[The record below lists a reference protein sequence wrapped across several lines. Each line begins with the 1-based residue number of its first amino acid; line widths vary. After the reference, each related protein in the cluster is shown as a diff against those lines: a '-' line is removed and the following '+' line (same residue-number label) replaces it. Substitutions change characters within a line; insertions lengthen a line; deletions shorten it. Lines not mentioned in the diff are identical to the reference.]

1 MTIDEM
7 AEELGV
13 SKSTISRALS
23 GKGRISDATR
33 ERICSYALRNGYAP
47 RGYNSRGLV
56 KTKNL
61 GFVLPADAY
70 TMSIPFFQEC
80 LIGVSEAALQLDYNV
95 LIATRTEHDI
105 SGIRALVEKNKVDG
119 IILTRSMEDDRA
131 VKYLTEMNFPI
142 GLTGTSPGENVIQ
155 VDSDN
160 RAAAESMTSM
170 LIGSGYQRFA
180 VILGMMS
187 ITVNRR
193 RQDGIRTAW
202 EKNGIAAERQLMY
215 TEFVKMELWDNMI
228 EEIMNRRVE
237 CIICGDDVICTMI
250 ISRLQAEGYR
260 VPRDIAVAS
269 LYNSTNLD
277 CFSPSI
283 TTVNVSARVMGN
295 VIGKQMIHYLNGSP
309 YQSRTYLD
317 YEILFRKSTSAA
329 HSGKTAAETAKGIL

>member
-1 MTIDEM
+1 MQMTIDKM

-23 GKGRISDATR
+23 GKGRIGDATR
-33 ERICSYALRNGYAP
+33 ERICSYASQNGYTP
-47 RGYNSRGLV
+47 RGYSSRGMV
-56 KTKNL
+56 KSRNL

-70 TMSIPFFQEC
+70 IMSIPFFQEC

-131 VKYLTEMNFPI
+131 VKYLTEMNFPV
-142 GLTGTSPGENVIQ
+142 GLTGMNPRENVIQ
-155 VDSDN
+155 VDCDN

-170 LIGSGYQRFA
+170 LIGSGYQRYA

-187 ITVNRR
+187 IGVNRR
-193 RQDGIRTAW
+193 RQDGIRAAW
-202 EKNGIAAERQLMY
+202 EKNGIPAERQLMY
-215 TEFVKMELWDNMI
+215 TGFVKMELWDNMI

-237 CIICGDDVICTMI
+237 CIICGDDVICTMV

-260 VPRDIAVAS
+260 VPRDIAVVS
-269 LYNSTNLD
+269 LYNSSNLD

-283 TTVNVSARVMGN
+283 TTVNVSAKTMGN

-309 YQSRTYLD
+309 YQRKTYLD
-317 YEILFRKSTSAA
+317 YEILFRKSTSSV
-329 HSGKTAAETAKGIL
+329 HKE